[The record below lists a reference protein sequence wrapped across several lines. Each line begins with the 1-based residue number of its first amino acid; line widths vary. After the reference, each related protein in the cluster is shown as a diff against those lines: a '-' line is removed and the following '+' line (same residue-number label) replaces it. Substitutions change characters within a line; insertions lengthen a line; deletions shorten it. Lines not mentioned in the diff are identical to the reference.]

1 MTLIEDDTVLV
12 SWRAPMD
19 PRVVVTHYTLLY
31 ASQKGW
37 LAGRWQILQR
47 DGELI
52 SSDPRFLCLDQTLIT
67 SPRGLGENTV
77 QWLPLT
83 HC

>member
-12 SWRAPMD
+12 SWREPED

-47 DGELI
+47 DGELP
-52 SSDPRFLCLDQTLIT
+52 SLDQKH
-67 SPRGLGENTV
+67 P
-77 QWLPLT
+77 Q
-83 HC
+83 